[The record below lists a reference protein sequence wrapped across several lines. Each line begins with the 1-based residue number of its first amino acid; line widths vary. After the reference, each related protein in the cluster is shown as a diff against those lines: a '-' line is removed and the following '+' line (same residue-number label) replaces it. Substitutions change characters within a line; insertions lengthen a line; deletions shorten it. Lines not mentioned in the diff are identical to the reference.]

1 MTVAPIRRTA
11 HTKAPPAKAFEI
23 FTGQIGRWWP
33 KGNGVGPQPLVEV
46 VIQPGVGGRWFERD
60 AEGHETQWGC
70 VLEWDPPGRLVLG
83 WQLNREKRFDPHLI
97 TEVELTFRAAPDG
110 GTDVLLEHRNL
121 ERFGQDA
128 VQWLSTIGG
137 GWTQK
142 LGEYADYANYAD
154 DLPDQ
159 EE

>member
-1 MTVAPIRRTA
+1 MTIAALRRA
-11 HTKAPPAKAFEI
+11 IHTKASPAKAFEI

-33 KGNGVGPQPLVEV
+33 KGNGVGAQPLVEV
-46 VIQPGVGGRWFERD
+46 VIEPGVGGRWYERD
-60 AEGHETQWGC
+60 AEGHQTQWGH
-70 VLEWDPPGRLVLG
+70 VLEWEPPGRLLLA
-83 WQLNREKRFDPHLI
+83 WQLNREKRFDPDLI
-97 TEVELTFRAAPDG
+97 TEVELTFTASAGG
-110 GTDVLLEHRNL
+110 GTDVLLEHRDL

-128 VQWLSTIGG
+128 VQWIARIGG

-142 LGEYADYANYAD
+142 LAEYADYAD

>member
-1 MTVAPIRRTA
+1 MTIAPIRRTA
-11 HTKAPPAKAFEI
+11 HTKAPPAKAFDI

-33 KGNGVGPQPLVEV
+33 KGPGIGPKPLVEV
-46 VIQPGVGGRWFERD
+46 VIEPGVGGRWFERD
-60 AEGHETQWGC
+60 AEGCETQWGC
-70 VLEWDPPGRLVLG
+70 VLEWDPPGRLVLC
-83 WQLNREKRFDPHLI
+83 WQLNREKRFDPHLV
-97 TEVELTFRAAPDG
+97 TEVELTFNAAAGG
-110 GTDVLLEHRNL
+110 GTDVSLEHRNL

-128 VQWLSTIGG
+128 VQWLSNIGG

-142 LGEYADYANYAD
+142 LGEYADYAN